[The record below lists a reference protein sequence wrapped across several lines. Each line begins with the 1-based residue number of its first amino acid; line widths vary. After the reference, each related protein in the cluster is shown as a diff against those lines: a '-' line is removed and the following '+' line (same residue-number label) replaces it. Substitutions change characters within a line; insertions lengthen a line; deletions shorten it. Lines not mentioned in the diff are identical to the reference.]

1 MALKVI
7 GAGFGRTGTMS
18 LKLALEQIG
27 FGPCY
32 HMVEVFPVPER
43 PLQWAAAANGEKMD
57 WDAVFAGY
65 QSTVDWPST
74 DYWRELAAYAPDAKI
89 ILTLRD
95 PEAWFRST
103 QQTIFGEINSPM
115 AAAET
120 PAGTMIRSIFSKNF
134 NNKPHDRDTCLA
146 AFAAHNAGVIRDVP
160 PERLLVFNVAEGWVP
175 LCAFLGVPVPET
187 PFPRVNSTDEFRE
200 NMLARRAAA
209 AAGSPS

>member
-1 MALKVI
+1 MSLKVI

-32 HMVEVFPVPER
+32 HMVEVLPHPSRSE
-43 PLQWAAAANGEKMD
+43 QWAAAANGDKMD
-57 WDAVFAGY
+57 WDAVFDGY

-74 DYWRELAAYAPDAKI
+74 DYWRELAAHAPDAKI

-115 AAAET
+115 ATADT
-120 PAGTMIRSIFSKNF
+120 PAGAIIRAIFAKNF
-134 NNKPHDRDTCLA
+134 DNKPHDRETCLA
-146 AFAAHNAGVIRDVP
+146 AFAAHSAAVVRDVP
-160 PERLLVFNVAEGWVP
+160 PERLLVFDVAEGWGP
-175 LCAFLGVPVPET
+175 LCAFLGVQVPDA

-200 NMLARRAAA
+200 KMREHRAA
-209 AAGSPS
+209 

>member
-1 MALKVI
+1 MTLKVI

-32 HMVEVFPVPER
+32 HMVDVMRNPGKPE
-43 PLQWAAAANGEKMD
+43 QWAAAANGEKMH
-57 WDAVFAGY
+57 WDAVFDGY

-74 DYWRELAAYAPDAKI
+74 DYWRELADYAPDAKI

-95 PEAWFRST
+95 AEAWFRST

-115 AAAET
+115 AVADNA
-120 PAGTMIRSIFSKNF
+120 AGTMIRAIFSKNF
-134 NNKPHDRDTCLA
+134 SNKPRDHDTCVA
-146 AFAAHNAGVIRDVP
+146 AYEAHNAGVIRDVP
-160 PERLLVFNVAEGWVP
+160 PERLLVFNVAEGWEP
-175 LCAFLGVPVPET
+175 LCRFLGVPVPET

-200 NMLARRAAA
+200 NMMARRAAA
-209 AAGSPS
+209 G

>member
-1 MALKVI
+1 MTLKII

-32 HMVEVFPVPER
+32 HMIEVIRSPEK
-43 PLQWAAAANGEKMD
+43 PGHWAAAANGEKMD

-65 QSTVDWPST
+65 TSTVDWPST

-95 PEAWFRST
+95 AEAWFRST

-115 AAAET
+115 AGADAPT
-120 PAGTMIRSIFSKNF
+120 GTMIRAIFSKNF
-134 NNKPHDRDTCLA
+134 AGMPNDRETCLA
-146 AFAAHNAGVIRDVP
+146 AYAAHNAAVIRDVP
-160 PERLLVFNVAEGWVP
+160 PERLLVFNVADGWAP
-175 LCAFLGVPVPET
+175 LCGFLGVPVPDT
-187 PFPRVNSTDEFRE
+187 PFPRVNSTDEFQE
-200 NMLARRAAA
+200 NMIARRAAA
-209 AAGSPS
+209 AAG